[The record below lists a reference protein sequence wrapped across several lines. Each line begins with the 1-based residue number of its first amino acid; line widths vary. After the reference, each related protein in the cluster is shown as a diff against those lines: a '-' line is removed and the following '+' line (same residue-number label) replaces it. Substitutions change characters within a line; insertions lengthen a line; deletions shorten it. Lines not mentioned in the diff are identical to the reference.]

1 MSDENVLAIDR
12 NRLDDEWERQPKL
25 YREYAMDLADARYT
39 LELAEYDLG
48 IEKAR
53 ISEDV
58 RTDPDRYGL
67 SKITEPAVK
76 AILESHKTLARLEKK
91 VLEKKHTVRML
102 ESMVNALDHK
112 RTSLKYITERQ
123 LAGEIG
129 ESAFSTYSDK
139 EKRSIRSRG
148 RDRMRREKESDYD

>member
-1 MSDENVLAIDR
+1 MSEENILAIDR

-25 YREYAMDLADARYT
+25 YRDYAMDLADARYT
-39 LELAEYDLG
+39 LELCEHDLG
-48 IEKAR
+48 LEKAR

-58 RTDPDRYGL
+58 RSDPSSYGL
-67 SKITEPAVK
+67 SKVTEPAIK
-76 AILESHKTLARLEKK
+76 AVLESHKTLARLEKK
-91 VLEKKHTVRML
+91 VLDKKHAVRIL

-112 RTSLKYITERQ
+112 RTALKYITERQ

-129 ESAFSTYSDK
+129 ESPFSSYSDK

-148 RDRMRREKESDYD
+148 RDRMQRDKETD